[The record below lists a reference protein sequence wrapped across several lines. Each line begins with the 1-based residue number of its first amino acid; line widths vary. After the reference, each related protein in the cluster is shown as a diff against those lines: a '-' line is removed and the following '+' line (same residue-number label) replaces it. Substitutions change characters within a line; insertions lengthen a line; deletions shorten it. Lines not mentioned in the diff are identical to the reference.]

1 MKINVDQYFLLEI
14 FLKGESKACVE
25 IYKYS
30 FEPFLGLSHK
40 FVVCLGKNYILL
52 VLKDNNF
59 RYT

>member
-14 FLKGESKACVE
+14 FLKGEGKACVE

-40 FVVCLGKNYILL
+40 FSLSWEELYFVGIK
-52 VLKDNNF
+52 K
-59 RYT
+59 